1 MLISMKKNLI
11 ATCALSLLGGCTLA
25 PDYHRPELPVA
36 AQLPAGGPQHAAK
49 ASEKEYAALSGE
61 LGWRQ
66 YFTDRRLQQLLAM
79 ALANNRDLR
88 VSALNVEAYQ
98 AQYRVQRSALLPTI
112 DGSGSGSKQRTLSGA
127 SHVTAENYTAS
138 VGITAYELDLFGRVR
153 SLKDQALEQYLAM
166 EETHRST
173 HLTLVAEVARAYLSW
188 QADRE
193 LLRITED
200 TLRIEEESFALI
212 EQREREGIATQLDL
226 AQARTSLETARGN
239 LALYQRTVA
248 QEVNGLTLLVGGP
261 LPADF
266 FKDASPLSDQALNGT
281 PPARLS
287 SALLLQRPDI
297 MAAEHTL
304 KGAHAD
310 IGAARAAFFP
320 TLSLTASAGKI
331 SGELSNLFDSNSG
344 SWLFSPSISL
354 PLFTAGRLSAELDAA
369 KIRKEISVAQYE
381 KAIQTAFQETAD
393 ALVAGDTYVDQ
404 LAAQKANLVANQE
417 YHSLAKAR
425 YQQGVD
431 SFLTLLDAQRSLYSA
446 RQRYIAIQ
454 LAQLLNRV
462 DLYKALGG
470 GWSEDSVAASTAPPT
485 R

>member
-1 MLISMKKNLI
+1 MLMSMKKNLI
-11 ATCALSLLGGCTLA
+11 VPLTISLLGGCTLA
-25 PDYHRPELPVA
+25 PDYRRPQLPVA
-36 AQLPAGGPQHAAK
+36 EQLPASAIATPQTSAK
-49 ASEKEYAALSGE
+49 VSPAVGAG

-66 YFTDRRLQQLLAM
+66 YFSDPRLQQLIAL

-98 AQYRVQRSALLPTI
+98 AQYRIQRSALLPTI
-112 DGSGSGSKQRTLSGA
+112 NGGGSGTKQRTLSGG
-127 SHVTAENYTAS
+127 SHVTAESYTAS
-138 VGITAYELDLFGRVR
+138 VGMTAYELDLFGRVR

-166 EETHRST
+166 EATHRST
-173 HLTLVAEVARAYLSW
+173 HLALVAEVARAYLTW
-188 QADRE
+188 QADQD
-193 LLRITED
+193 LLSITED

-212 EQREREGIATQLDL
+212 QQREREGIATQLDL
-226 AQARTSLETARGN
+226 AQSRTSLETARAN
-239 LALYQRTVA
+239 LSLYQRTVA
-248 QEVNGLTLLVGGP
+248 QEINGLTLLVGGP
-261 LPADF
+261 LPTEF
-266 FKDASPLSDQALNGT
+266 LKKASPLSDQAFNGT
-281 PPARLS
+281 PPAHLS
-287 SALLLQRPDI
+287 SAILLQRPDI

-304 KGAHAD
+304 KGTNAN

-344 SWLFSPSISL
+344 SWLFSPSISV
-354 PLFTAGRLSAELDAA
+354 PLFTAGRLSAELDVA
-369 KIRKEISVAQYE
+369 KIRKDISVAEYE

-393 ALVAGDTYVDQ
+393 ALIAEQTYVEQ

-417 YHSLAKAR
+417 YHRLAKAR

-454 LAQLLNRV
+454 LGQLLGHV

-470 GWSEDSVAASTAPPT
+470 GWSEGSVAAGTSPPKQ
-485 R
+485 

>member
-1 MLISMKKNLI
+1 MRKSTQKKLITFL
-11 ATCALSLLGGCTLA
+11 ALTLLGGCTLA
-25 PDYHRPELPVA
+25 PDFSRPDLPVA
-36 AQLPAGGPQHAAK
+36 EQLPGATTSKTQRPDAASP
-49 ASEKEYAALSGE
+49 AIEAE
-61 LGWRQ
+61 LGWREL
-66 YFTDRRLQQLLAM
+66 FSDSRLQQLITM

-88 VSALNVEAYQ
+88 VSALNVESYQ
-98 AQYRVQRSALLPTI
+98 AQYRIQRAALLPTI
-112 DGSGSGSKQRTLSGA
+112 SGAGSGSKQRTLSGG
-127 SHVTAENYTAS
+127 SYVTAESYTAS

-166 EETHRST
+166 EATHRST
-173 HLTLVAEVARAYLSW
+173 HLALVAEVARAYLTW

-200 TLRIEEESFALI
+200 TLRIEEESFTLI

-226 AQARTSLETARGN
+226 AQARTSLETARAN

-261 LPADF
+261 LPAEF
-266 FKDASPLSDQALNGT
+266 FKEAPALNEQSLRGT
-281 PPARLS
+281 PPAQLTS
-287 SALLLQRPDI
+287 TVLLQRPDI
-297 MAAEHTL
+297 MAAEHSL
-304 KGAHAD
+304 KAANAD

-320 TLSLTASAGKI
+320 TLSLTANAGKI
-331 SGELSNLFDSNSG
+331 SGELSHLFDGNSG

-354 PLFTAGRLSAELDAA
+354 PLFTGGRLSAELDAA
-369 KIRKEISVAQYE
+369 KLRKEITVAQYE

-393 ALVAGDTYVDQ
+393 ALVAWDSYVDQ
-404 LAAQKANLVANQE
+404 LAAQKANLQANQE
-417 YHSLAKAR
+417 YHRLAKDR

-446 RQRYIAIQ
+446 RQRYVAIQ
-454 LAQLLNRV
+454 LAQLLGRV

-470 GWSEDSVAASTAPPT
+470 GWSERSMAATPT
-485 R
+485 PFAQ